1 MLTDRCDWT
10 ETKKVLEDL
19 KEKCICYVCKQVS
32 KSPHEYECSHFF
44 CENCINWSRNAC
56 PVCGVPSHAAV
67 IVPDRC
73 ISSCIEVLNTFHS
86 LLSSESD
93 PLSEDLHSNE
103 GCRQLTTAVDSV
115 GLPQK
120 TAHLKSSRKS
130 SAVKTYSRK
139 SMQKNNDDQHYSH
152 HKIKDDT
159 CEQRETDDFTVKSK
173 IAAEAVNVQNKRP
186 PKRSVSKGRR
196 SRKASGSNSVTNSD
210 EPLVTQRTSR
220 EKSKSRKT
228 AQSPK
233 ATSAKDKRNAKGET
247 PLQVACIKSFGQTS
261 RPGVPTTEMLRQHIE
276 AELPRQKYYA
286 PGDAARV
293 KSLLDEGANPNTKD
307 FAGWTPLHEAVQSG
321 NFTIAELLV
330 KSGAAVNATGAGN
343 TTALHEAVESNNIDI
358 VKLLVSQGACV
369 NARNAYG
376 LSPRDVARTDEIKA
390 ILNENIRTESVEVEE
405 SIARFDA
412 SNTVIL
418 ASGLSDDQEKDL
430 WKFID
435 AFDFQVVENYCSE
448 VTAILTNTE
457 DGQVCSLTLPVLCGI
472 MQGKWILSFDWV
484 RKCTSENKIVD
495 HKPFEAKGTL
505 AFPNSDAPR
514 KGRLTNIQ
522 QVPSIFNG
530 CYIYVMHGGVC
541 TVHGL
546 NMNKK
551 DVTTLI
557 QMGGGTVLYRE
568 PNPESIP
575 ESECTVPF
583 HAAGDGPLAKCS
595 HYIIYKPGKT
605 EPQLKYNM
613 KHVKTLPVDW
623 LISCIEKFELSLP

>member
-86 LLSSESD
+86 LLSPESD

-115 GLPQK
+115 GLPQN
-120 TAHLKSSRKS
+120 TARLKSSRNS

-173 IAAEAVNVQNKRP
+173 IAAEAVNVRNKRP

-220 EKSKSRKT
+220 EKSKSKKT
-228 AQSPK
+228 AHSPK

-247 PLQVACIKSFGQTS
+247 PLQVACIK
-261 RPGVPTTEMLRQHIE
+261 
-276 AELPRQKYYA
+276 
-286 PGDAARV
+286 GDAARV

-321 NFTIAELLV
+321 NFTITELLV
-330 KSGAAVNATGAGN
+330 KAGAAVNATGAGN

-376 LSPRDVARTDEIKA
+376 LSPR
-390 ILNENIRTESVEVEE
+390 
-405 SIARFDA
+405 
-412 SNTVIL
+412 
-418 ASGLSDDQEKDL
+418 
-430 WKFID
+430 
-435 AFDFQVVENYCSE
+435 SE

-472 MQGKWILSFDWV
+472 MQGKWIVSFDWV